1 MRMISSRFALV
12 FAMTFACA
20 VPANAADF
28 EQVVGK
34 AADGTRYYQDSLV
47 IKAPV
52 ARLWAAFTDTAQYRT
67 WGAKVSAIDF
77 RIGGMVEASYDPAGH
92 LGDPQNIKNQI
103 IAYIPKRLLVFRNV
117 QAPDQLPGRR
127 AYGDTVKT
135 LEFTALSP
143 DATRVTVSGM
153 GFGQGADFDA
163 LYAFFSGGD
172 GEMLTVLKRAMERR

>member
-1 MRMISSRFALV
+1 MLPSRFALV
-12 FAMTFACA
+12 FALAFVCA
-20 VPANAADF
+20 APASARDF

-52 ARLWAAFTDTAQYRT
+52 ARLWGAFTDTAQYRA

-77 RIGGMVEASYDPAGH
+77 RIGGAIEASYDPAGH

-103 IAYIPKRLLVFRNV
+103 IAYIPDRLLVFRNV
-117 QAPDQLPGRR
+117 QAPDRLPGKR

-143 DATRVTVSGM
+143 DTTRVTVSGM

-163 LYAFFSGGD
+163 LYAFFSDGD
-172 GEMLTVLKRAMERR
+172 GQMLTILKRAMEPH